1 MRILIEEYQYEYN
14 DVKKVLSGLGVLQD
28 VEGKVSLNYVGY
40 YYSPEVEDC
49 VFILPKVLLED
60 KDNKELAF
68 GHIEPSKLID
78 AENCGELTK
87 EEHDFIYGLA
97 VWIYRAICVYKDA
110 HPETGIV
117 FHKQAPEM
125 GNREKRRSNTFL
137 DILLTLMQFNK
148 DNKDFFFFILRNI
161 HSGFNKINWT
171 RTISHSTAYIQNG
184 KPFYLN
190 PVNKKRKINFDEE
203 LLIIYFSILQYI
215 NEEYGFPVDIDVNY
229 ELISGKKF
237 VHYLK
242 GYGKIRLKQIKY
254 KYFSDKALALWE
266 LCYAF
271 FDHPHMINVN
281 IDRKEYLLVKSFNIV
296 FEAIIDELVGDRK
309 SLPTELIE
317 QQDGKRVD
325 HMFRYDSLIEKREKA
340 ETKDLVYYIGDS
352 KYYKRKTP
360 IGATSIAKQFTYAR
374 NVIQWNMDLFM
385 DNSRKEEQKNHIRLR
400 DEVTEGYNI
409 IPNFFIS
416 ARQDTLKADSKVV
429 PVDDSNN
436 KLKDYSRQFDNR
448 LFDRDT
454 LLLAHYDVN
463 FLYVV
468 QLYGRNN
475 RSQKTH
481 WQQEVRN
488 KFRDKIRE
496 MLEER
501 YKFYFMVA
509 RENINPETTLKDN
522 FQQIIGKVFSPY
534 PDNEEGHHF
543 YSLALEDEDKIKDV
557 VYKDKVIA
565 ENKNVKKLLEPYFII
580 EEVQLGEDPR
590 ERITLDYAPCDGRIQ
605 RDSQVLVVAKTG
617 LNYNGF
623 LSAIAQTKKVGI
635 ALQGDSGTILKLA
648 EGFTSASI
656 LLVTDKNHGELF
668 WLEKGPYLEPNPQ
681 KGSMAMTKGGEALYL
696 VYNVDTSIKTYV
708 VDINYEQVRKL
719 YSTNDNHRNY
729 DSHMVTM
736 EYLTKKTK

>member
-14 DVKKVLSGLGVLQD
+14 DVKQVLSGLGVLQD

-60 KDNKELAF
+60 KDKRELAF
-68 GHIEPSKLID
+68 GHIEPSKLIN
-78 AENCGELTK
+78 AEKCEELTK

-171 RTISHSTAYIQNG
+171 RTISHSSAYIQNG

-215 NEEYGFPVDIDVNY
+215 NDEYGFPVDIDINY
-229 ELISGKKF
+229 ELITGKKF
-237 VHYLK
+237 THYLK
-242 GYGKIRLKQIKY
+242 GYGKIRLRQIKY

-281 IDRKEYLLVKSFNIV
+281 IDKKEYLLVKSFNVV
-296 FEAIIDELVGDRK
+296 FEAIIDELIGDRK
-309 SLPTELIE
+309 NLPSDLIE
-317 QQDGKRVD
+317 QEDGKRVD
-325 HMFRYDSLIEKREKA
+325 HMFRYDSLIEKREQV

-360 IGATSIAKQFTYAR
+360 IGSTSIAKQFTYAR

-385 DNSRKEEQKNHIRLR
+385 DDSRRDEQEKHIRLR

-416 ARQDTLKADSKVV
+416 ARQDNLKAERGITH
-429 PVDDSNN
+429 VDDSDR
-436 KLKDYSRQFDNR
+436 KLKDFSRQFDNR

-475 RSQKTH
+475 KNQKRA
-481 WQQEVRN
+481 WQTEVRDT
-488 KFRDKIRE
+488 FRDKIRD
-496 MLEER
+496 MLESK
-501 YKFYFMVA
+501 YKFHCLVA
-509 RENINPETTLKDN
+509 RENINPVTTLKDN

-534 PDNEEGHHF
+534 PDNEDGHHF
-543 YSLALEDEDKIKDV
+543 YSLALEDESKIKDE
-557 VYKDKVIA
+557 VYKAKVVKD
-565 ENKNVKKLLEPYFII
+565 NKNVLKLLEPYFII
-580 EEVQLGEDPR
+580 EEVRLGDDPR
-590 ERITLDYAPCDGRIQ
+590 TIIKPDYPPCDGRIQ
-605 RDSQVLVVAKTG
+605 RDSNVLVIAKVG
-617 LNYNGF
+617 NHYNNF
-623 LSAIAQTKKVGI
+623 LSTIASTKKVGV
-635 ALQGDSGTILKLA
+635 ALQGDSGTILRLA
-648 EGFTSASI
+648 EGFLSATI
-656 LLVTDKNHGELF
+656 LLVTDKSHGELY
-668 WLEKGPYLEPNPQ
+668 WLEKGPYLESKPA
-681 KGSMAMTKGGEALYL
+681 KGSMAMTKADADLYL
-696 VYNVDTSIKTYV
+696 VYNVNSTIKAFV
-708 VDINYEQVRKL
+708 GDINYEQVKKL
-719 YSTNDNHRNY
+719 YSNEDAHRNY
-729 DSHMVTM
+729 DSHMVSV
-736 EYLTKKTK
+736 EYLTNKS